1 MLMRRVLFAVIGM
14 MLSVSLFAEVYTV
27 ESVPSPKV
35 AGQAYYVCNPD
46 SVLADSVEASLNLL
60 ALYLDSLTEVEMA
73 VVAIKAFDEY
83 AYDAYGFALD
93 LFNHWGIGGA
103 DKNTGLLV
111 FLARDSRDIQI
122 ITGKGI
128 EGIMTDAKCGEILD
142 NNLYYLADNNF
153 NMGMYYICSDICS
166 YLMMDENR
174 SELLLGWKPQSTEDE
189 ETKTVYFYIAFLILI
204 ALAFGAYK
212 KLNGKPGQFKEE
224 LQEQAKGMQSTSG
237 CLMFIFPIPLVFFYL
252 YYRYARKHLKTI
264 PLKCEKCG
272 HDMNFVEDKD
282 EAGELTKEQL
292 VEEHIDSFQYIIW
305 NCPDCGEKKV
315 IQKRGK
321 LYSKFEMCPE
331 CHARAVKLMDLKVTK
346 PSTIGHRGEQINTL
360 VCQCCGHKE
369 ERTIILPPK
378 QTYSSSSSY
387 SSGRSSSSSSYGG
400 GWSSSSSSRS
410 SSGSWGGG
418 SSSGGGAGRKF

>member
-1 MLMRRVLFAVIGM
+1 MLMRRMLLALIGM
-14 MLSVSLFAEVYTV
+14 VLSVSLFAEVYTV

-35 AGQAYYVCNPD
+35 AGQDYYVSNPD
-46 SVLADSVEASLNLL
+46 HILLDSVANYLNAQMTLL
-60 ALYLDSLTEVEMA
+60 QKNTEVEVA
-73 VVAIKAFDEY
+73 LVAIKAFDEY

-103 DKNTGLLV
+103 DKNTGVLI
-111 FLARDSRDIQI
+111 FFAEDSRDIQI

-128 EGIMTDAKCGEILD
+128 EGILTDAKCGEILD
-142 NNLYYLADNNF
+142 NNLYYLADNDF
-153 NMGMYYICSDICS
+153 NKGLLFIYMDLQD

-174 SELLLGWKPQSTEDE
+174 AELLLGWKPQTTEDE
-189 ETKTVYFYIAFLILI
+189 ETKTAYFYIAFLVLI

-237 CLMFIFPIPLVFFYL
+237 CLMFIFPIPLAFFYL
-252 YYRYARKHLKTI
+252 YYRYARKNLKTI
-264 PLKCEKCG
+264 PLKCEKCN
-272 HDMNFVEDKD
+272 HDMTFIEDKD

-292 VEEHIDSFQYIIW
+292 VEEHIDSLQYIIW
-305 NCPDCGEKKV
+305 RCPDCGEKKV

-387 SSGRSSSSSSYGG
+387 SSGRSSSRSSYGG
-400 GWSSSSSSRS
+400 GWSSGSSSRS